1 MAIDETW
8 DIYHQIKMKD
18 SIHPY
23 IHSPQRSMQSKET
36 CSFWGWGCSWLK
48 VFQDFWNAQLRR
60 RFCTNCY
67 MPKRICH
74 SVHTFSCPGY
84 AHVVYSAHTAQCKH
98 CTVYTLPSAHSGHP
112 VHFEQGPVHS
122 ILWVGI
128 LATSWYW
135 PRHWRSRPMK
145 YQCKWIGKIYTK
157 SK

>member
-1 MAIDETW
+1 M
-8 DIYHQIKMKD
+8 YLQIKMQD

-23 IHSPQRSMQSKET
+23 IHSLQRSMQSKET

-84 AHVVYSAHTAQCKH
+84 AHIVYGAHTAQCTYSAQCTY
-98 CTVYTLPSAHSGHP
+98 CTVHIVDIQCTLSRVQCIVYCEWAFWPPPDIGLGIDVQGQESISAS
-112 VHFEQGPVHS
+112 ES
-122 ILWVGI
+122 ENI
-128 LATSWYW
+128 
-135 PRHWRSRPMK
+135 
-145 YQCKWIGKIYTK
+145 
-157 SK
+157 